1 MVRSAKSNI
10 NLCLANRFRAIHPVR
25 VKSPL
30 CRAGRLFL
38 HEETGDGACIDD
50 EICELVSEQLRAAA
64 VCSHKQM
71 QDRLFVGDFVHRG
84 SPRILFALEAIAVT
98 RTQEEATR
106 RLRMTNTDFGRLYS
120 RLREP
125 GHSFVR
131 VEQRSRQRG
140 QSSVRYKA
148 LSPSGAQS
156 SALGLNEGRGQSKR
170 SFPVS
175 LRSAARKARLL
186 LPRSGKQYG
195 ELFHV
200 FLSAVRRNAEAELTC
215 CARSR

>member
-71 QDRLFVGDFVHRG
+71 QDRLFVG
-84 SPRILFALEAIAVT
+84 ALEIARRRAQTLGRIRTALESGDNATAVT
-98 RTQEEATR
+98 LMRVYCGLDDEQESTS
-106 RLRMTNTDFGRLYS
+106 TPS
-120 RLREP
+120 R
-125 GHSFVR
+125 V
-131 VEQRSRQRG
+131 
-140 QSSVRYKA
+140 
-148 LSPSGAQS
+148 
-156 SALGLNEGRGQSKR
+156 N
-170 SFPVS
+170 
-175 LRSAARKARLL
+175 
-186 LPRSGKQYG
+186 
-195 ELFHV
+195 
-200 FLSAVRRNAEAELTC
+200 
-215 CARSR
+215 